1 MMQIL
6 IVADNHSWVPSL
18 AGFLKSRD
26 YAVDFA
32 PDASAGLALA
42 AQRRYEALIA
52 DWLMPGMNCVQ
63 FCEALRSERRVDH
76 PLIVI
81 GAGNGLQD
89 KLAAFEAGSDDY
101 LAPPFDNLELAARLD
116 ALLRRSKSGGRTR
129 NILQIADLKHNI
141 DTCETHRADRPI
153 KLGPICRK
161 LLELLLREAP
171 RVVTRERLEFE
182 IWGDA
187 VPDRDLLRSHMSML
201 RKAVDHAQS
210 VKLIH
215 TVHGTGF
222 RIVA

>member
-1 MMQIL
+1 MQIL
-6 IVADNHSWVPSL
+6 IVADNHAWVPTL

-26 YAVDFA
+26 YAVDL
-32 PDASAGLALA
+32 ASDGTAGLALA

-63 FCEALRSERRVDH
+63 FCETLRSERRVEH

-81 GAGNGLQD
+81 GAGNALQD

-101 LAPPFDNLELAARLD
+101 LAPPFENLELAARLA
-116 ALLRRSKSGGRTR
+116 ALLRRSHVRSDARK
-129 NILQIADLKHNI
+129 ILQVGDLTHNI
-141 DTCETHRADRPI
+141 DTCETHRGDRLI

-161 LLELLLREAP
+161 LLERLLREAP
-171 RVVTRERLEFE
+171 RVVTRERLEHE

-187 VPDRDLLRSHMSML
+187 VPERDLLRSHMSML
-201 RKAVDHAQS
+201 RKAIDHAHS

-222 RIVA
+222 RIVE